1 MTLTLSGATRNA
13 SLDRRPNRQGAGRVA
28 TPDNLWGKRP
38 LWAAACAAVD
48 AVEEEDAGGST
59 GTWGLL
65 PVRHLFKVFVY
76 AYLDGILAS
85 SDIGNF
91 VANDPALRMLCEDR
105 ALKVELLRRFRRSHR
120 ARLETMLALAMA
132 RLETVE
138 EGIAFETART
148 PLYQA
153 RAKSVVA
160 QAVFW
165 DTMDSD
171 S

>member
-1 MTLTLSGATRNA
+1 M
-13 SLDRRPNRQGAGRVA
+13 DRQGAHAPV
-28 TPDNLWGKRP
+28 TSDKLWSKGP

-48 AVEEEDAGGST
+48 AFEKEDVMGASGA
-59 GTWGLL
+59 WGLV

-76 AYLDGILAS
+76 AYLEGILAS
-85 SDIGNF
+85 SDIADF
-91 VANDPALRMLCEDR
+91 IANDPGFRMLCDGR
-105 ALKVELLRRFRRSHR
+105 ALKVELLRRFRRAHR
-120 ARLETMLALAMA
+120 ALLERMLALAMA
-132 RLETVE
+132 RLEVGE
-138 EGIAFETART
+138 MGISFDAAGT